1 LPHIAPAPSWS
12 AFSEAL
18 LRAPDLACAL
28 AIARR
33 EAQVAFGCSGLWL
46 AWRGAETGGSDW
58 QWMPD
63 SPPAAVVDALAAQRS
78 PPASAAAGLRIEAL
92 GSGAEGPWLIADL
105 AHAPDGDAWGAWCA
119 RFGWRA
125 VALIEGLDLRHAL
138 DRARRSDRL
147 QRALYAIAD
156 LASGEPDMNRMLGE
170 LHTIVSGL
178 MYARNFMI
186 VLCDAEIEQLRFLYF
201 ADELDD
207 VPPDLDR
214 PVAAAEIPNSLT
226 LAMLRSAQP
235 QMGPSEEL
243 RQALGVA
250 RDCSLGPDSV
260 DWLGVPM
267 VSGGRVRGGV
277 VVQSYRPEVRYSVA
291 DQSLLNFVAQHIL
304 TALERKRARE
314 ELEERVEERTAELAA
329 ANRALRREVAER
341 ERSEKLQAALFRIAE
356 LAGSTAS
363 LEDFYRAVHGVVGEL
378 LNARNFYIALLSEDG
393 TRLSFPYSV
402 DEFDPVR
409 QTRALAKGLT
419 EHVLRRGQPLL
430 ADRQRIEQLACEGEV
445 ASFGT
450 RSRSWL
456 GVPLICDER
465 TVGVLAVQSYSDDI
479 GYDEGDQELLTF
491 VAFHIATGLERKR
504 SQDDLRRAY
513 AELELRVAARTRELD
528 EAVTGLRQQM
538 HERERMQARLEHEAL
553 HDALTRLPNRSFL
566 LARLER
572 ALERC
577 RHEPRRRFAV
587 LFLDLDRF
595 KIIND
600 SVGHLLGDELLKA
613 VAQRLLSCVRA
624 PDMMARLGGDEF
636 AVLIE
641 DLADDATAVTVAR
654 RILDALAEPV
664 RIAGKELYTSASIGI
679 ALAHPRYQ
687 RPEELLRD
695 ADVAMYRAKAAGRQ
709 RFELFDEDLHAAA
722 VRLLDLEGDI
732 RRALV
737 RDEFEPW
744 FQPIVSLADGKIVG
758 YEALLRWR
766 HAERGVLVPGD
777 FLSIAEES
785 GSVEHIDWRMFEL
798 TCRRVPAL
806 TQEGRYVALNVSPR
820 HFRAPELDRRLLAML
835 ARHHIEPE
843 QIRLEVTEG
852 TLLDNA
858 DEVRRIIERL
868 RESGVRVQLDDFGT
882 GYSALSYLH
891 RFPLHALKIDRSFV
905 TDLAH
910 NPDGGS
916 AAVVRAI
923 LALANSLG
931 LEVIAEGIEFDG
943 QRELLM
949 GLGCQFG
956 QGYLFGEPVAAIP

>member
-1 LPHIAPAPSWS
+1 MWPDFS
-12 AFSEAL
+12 AAL
-18 LRAPDLACAL
+18 LRAGDLQGVLAAARAVAL
-28 AIARR
+28 R
-33 EAQVAFGCSGLWL
+33 AFGSDALWL
-46 AWRGAETGGSDW
+46 AWLGGEASARTLHS
-58 QWMPD
+58 Q
-63 SPPAAVVDALAAQRS
+63 PAALPAELAAHLQGQLTVPTQAVAVRGS
-78 PPASAAAGLRIEAL
+78 GLRIERL
-92 GSGAEGPWLIADL
+92 GQADSGPWLIADL
-105 AHAPDGDAWGAWCA
+105 ADVPEPLAFKTFAEHLAL
-119 RFGWRA
+119 RA
-125 VALIEGLDLRHAL
+125 VPLVEVVELRRALERT
-138 DRARRSDRL
+138 RRSDRL

-156 LASGEPDMNRMLGE
+156 LASGEPDMGEMLGQ
-170 LHTIVSGL
+170 LHAIVSGL

-186 VLCDAEIEQLRFLYF
+186 VLCDAEIEQIRFLYF
-201 ADELDD
+201 ADEADD

-214 PVAAAEIPNSLT
+214 PIPSAAIPNSLT
-226 LAMLRSAQP
+226 LAMLRSARP
-235 QMGPSEEL
+235 QMGPSEDL
-243 RQALGVA
+243 RQSLGVA
-250 RDCSLGPDSV
+250 RDTTLGPDSE

-277 VVQSYRPEVRYSVA
+277 VVQSYRPEVRYSEA
-291 DQSLLNFVAQHIL
+291 DLSLLNFVAQHIL

-341 ERSEKLQAALFRIAE
+341 ERGERLQAALFRIAE
-356 LAGSTAS
+356 LAGSAAS
-363 LEDFYRAVHGVVGEL
+363 LEDFYHAVHGVVGEL
-378 LNARNFYIALLSEDG
+378 LYARNFYIALLSEDRS
-393 TRLSFPYSV
+393 RLSFPYSV
-402 DEFDPVR
+402 DEYDPVR

-430 ADRQRIEQLACEGEV
+430 ANRQRIEQLATEGEV

-450 RSRSWL
+450 RSRCWL
-456 GVPLICDER
+456 GVPLVCEER
-465 TVGVLAVQSYSDDI
+465 TVGVLAVQSYADDI

-491 VAFHIATGLERKR
+491 VAFHIAAGLERKR
-504 SQDDLRRAY
+504 AQDDLRRAY
-513 AELELRVAARTRELD
+513 AELEARVAERTRELD
-528 EAVTGLRQQM
+528 EAVRGLRQQM

-553 HDALTRLPNRSFL
+553 HDALTRLPNRTFL
-566 LARLER
+566 LDRLER
-572 ALERC
+572 ALEYC

-613 VAQRLLSCVRA
+613 AAQRLLSCVRA
-624 PDMMARLGGDEF
+624 PDMVARLGGDEF

-641 DLADDATAVTVAR
+641 DLADDDTAVAVAR

-687 RPEELLRD
+687 RAEDLLRD

-709 RFELFDEDLHAAA
+709 RYELFDEDLHAAA
-722 VRLLDLEGDI
+722 VRLLDLEGDL
-732 RRALV
+732 RRALA

-744 FQPIVSLADGKIVG
+744 FQPIVRLRDGEVVG

-766 HAERGVLVPGD
+766 HAERGVLLPGD

-785 GSVEHIDWRMFEL
+785 GSVEHIDWRMFDL
-798 TCRRVPAL
+798 TCRLVPAL
-806 TQEGRYVALNVSPR
+806 AQQGRYVALNVSPR
-820 HFRAPELDRRLLAML
+820 HFRAPELDRRLLTML
-835 ARHHIEPE
+835 SRHDIRPE

-868 RESGVRVQLDDFGT
+868 RESGVLVQLDDFGT

-910 NPDGGS
+910 DPDGGS
-916 AAVVRAI
+916 VAVVRAI

-931 LEVIAEGIEFDG
+931 MEVIAEGIELDG

-949 GLGCQFG
+949 GLGCEFG
-956 QGYLFGEPVAAIP
+956 QGYLFGEPAAANP